1 MGDNMNKLKK
11 VFIVFALMVVYA
23 YVCNIA
29 FLPNSIIIFEG
40 ESVSLK
46 TIAGLNIKKTDYN
59 KLPVIQTSSEE
70 TANNTYN
77 TPGFFEINLNL
88 FGSIPVKEID
98 VNVIPRT
105 TVVPLGDLIG
115 VKMYTSGVL
124 VVGMSEIEGQDKQM
138 YKPYMSSGIKEGD
151 MIVELN
157 DTKIASTDEL

>member
-1 MGDNMNKLKK
+1 MNKLRK
-11 VFIVFALMVVYA
+11 VFIVFALIIIYA

-40 ESVSLK
+40 ESVNLR
-46 TIAGLNIKKTDYN
+46 TIAGLNIKKADYN

-70 TANNTYN
+70 AANSAYN

-105 TVVPLGDLIG
+105 KVVPLGDLIG

-124 VVGMSEIEGQDKQM
+124 VVGMSEIEGKDQKM
-138 YKPYMSSGIKEGD
+138 YKPYISSQ
-151 MIVELN
+151 V
-157 DTKIASTDEL
+157 